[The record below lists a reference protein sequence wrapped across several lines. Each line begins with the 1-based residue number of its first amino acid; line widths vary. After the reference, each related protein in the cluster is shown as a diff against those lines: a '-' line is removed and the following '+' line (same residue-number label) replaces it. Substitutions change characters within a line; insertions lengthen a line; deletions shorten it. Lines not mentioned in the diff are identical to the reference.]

1 MFSDEQLTTSHF
13 LRAVILI
20 CLILFTPLSLELFF
34 RIDKQVGARVQMY
47 NADAATARE
56 PAKTPAK
63 QPAPETIVKTL
74 VLAWNRGDSEAVA
87 RMFLPDG
94 VLIIP
99 TGSVIRSRNE
109 IRKRML
115 EERRG
120 RLKESTLHNTVD
132 DVSVIDANTALVRGQ
147 YTLDGMKILGV
158 KTSPAGAYVLRQKK
172 LQGAWLIE
180 KAEVLGKK
188 DSR

>member
-1 MFSDEQLTTSHF
+1 MFSDEQLTTSYR
-13 LRAVILI
+13 LWAVILI
-20 CLILFTPLSLELFF
+20 CLVLFMPLSLEPVHLN
-34 RIDKQVGARVQMY
+34 KQVRARLEMQ
-47 NADAATARE
+47 NAAAATARE
-56 PAKTPAK
+56 PAKTPGK
-63 QPAPETIVKTL
+63 QPVPETIVQTL

-87 RMFLPDG
+87 RMFLPNG

-109 IRKRML
+109 IRKRIL

-120 RLKESTLHNTVD
+120 RLKESTLRNTVE
-132 DVSVIDANTALVRGQ
+132 DVSVVDANTALVRGQ
-147 YTLDGMKILGV
+147 YTLDGVKILGV
-158 KTSPAGAYVLRQKK
+158 KTSPAGSYVLRQKK

-188 DSR
+188 ESH